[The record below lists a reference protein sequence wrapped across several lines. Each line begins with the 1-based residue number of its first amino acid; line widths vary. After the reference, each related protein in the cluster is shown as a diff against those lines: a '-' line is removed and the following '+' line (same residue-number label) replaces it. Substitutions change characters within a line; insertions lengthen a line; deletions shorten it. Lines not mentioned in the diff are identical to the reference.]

1 MERLSLDL
9 RKAERDLER
18 FMRED
23 DDMDKRSELGL
34 SRLQAGETNY
44 SLTGLYTGEN
54 NKTELSILNGVLMS

>member
-23 DDMDKRSELGL
+23 DDTDKQSEIGL
-34 SRLQAGETNY
+34 SQLQAGETNY

-54 NKTELSILNGVLMS
+54 NKMELSIFSV